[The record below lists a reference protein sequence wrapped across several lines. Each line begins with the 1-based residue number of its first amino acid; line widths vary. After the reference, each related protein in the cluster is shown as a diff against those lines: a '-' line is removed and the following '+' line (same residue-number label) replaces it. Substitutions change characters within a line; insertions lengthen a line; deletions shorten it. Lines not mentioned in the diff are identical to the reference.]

1 MYADVFKTT
10 VNGGDLWRV
19 WGIYLSLRPKMLHR
33 WRTVKD
39 FLLNFDLWP
48 MASLDL
54 FPWSSLPDVKVEESQ
69 HTWQRDADLAENH
82 SPLRTA
88 SSYSLADLLALYGS
102 TGDRQQ
108 QQPPLSLPAP
118 LGDSHLSTAA
128 GEQDGTPGS
137 ADWILPS
144 KKKRNFSLGVAGMC
158 CNQGC
163 TKNDIGRLCWGRKQG
178 GWVMARARSWSHY
191 DEQ

>member
-1 MYADVFKTT
+1 M
-10 VNGGDLWRV
+10 
-19 WGIYLSLRPKMLHR
+19 
-33 WRTVKD
+33 
-39 FLLNFDLWP
+39 
-48 MASLDL
+48 SLDL
-54 FPWSSLPDVKVEESQ
+54 FQWSSLPDVKVEESQ

-108 QQPPLSLPAP
+108 QPPLSLPAP
-118 LGDSHLSTAA
+118 LGDSQLSTAA
-128 GEQDGTPGS
+128 GEQDGIPGS

-178 GWVMARARSWSHY
+178 GWVTARGSFIEPLWWAVMDSVQKTSGV
-191 DEQ
+191 D